1 MSGFSWR
8 HGWWMSE
15 SVYLAME
22 RGEERREKNPLEK
35 LVTDKKVGGAHPSQ
49 VTNPASSGYS

>member
-1 MSGFSWR
+1 ML
-8 HGWWMSE
+8 E
-15 SVYLAME
+15 SVYSAME

-35 LVTDKKVGGAHPSQ
+35 LVTDKKVGGAYPSQ